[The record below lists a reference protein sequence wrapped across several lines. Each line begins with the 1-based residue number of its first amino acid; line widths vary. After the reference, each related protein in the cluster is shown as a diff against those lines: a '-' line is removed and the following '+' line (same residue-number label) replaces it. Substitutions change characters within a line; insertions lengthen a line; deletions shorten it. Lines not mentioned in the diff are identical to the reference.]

1 MRYRKKFRKRRSF
14 RKKKRGHSRKAL
26 PRYIDSRGGV
36 RL

>member
-1 MRYRKKFRKRRSF
+1 MRYRKKYRKRSF
-14 RKKKRGHSRKAL
+14 RKKKKRGHSRKAL